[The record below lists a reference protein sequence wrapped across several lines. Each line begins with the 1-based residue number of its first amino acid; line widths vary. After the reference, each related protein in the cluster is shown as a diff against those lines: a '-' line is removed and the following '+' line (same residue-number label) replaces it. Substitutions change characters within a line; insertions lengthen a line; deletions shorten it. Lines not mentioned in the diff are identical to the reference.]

1 MCVRAGARAQNSW
14 SEMRGAPYVRQVRL
28 ADPSKDT
35 GRSAA
40 LRRGKQGGLDCG
52 NAGVKIACA
61 ERGAGDAEE
70 HVVVAEVAFV
80 RVSR

>member
-1 MCVRAGARAQNSW
+1 
-14 SEMRGAPYVRQVRL
+14 MRGAPYVRQVRL
-28 ADPSKDT
+28 ADPSEDT
-35 GRSAA
+35 GGSAA

-52 NAGVKIACA
+52 HAGIEIAGA
-61 ERGAGDAEE
+61 ERGAGDAAE